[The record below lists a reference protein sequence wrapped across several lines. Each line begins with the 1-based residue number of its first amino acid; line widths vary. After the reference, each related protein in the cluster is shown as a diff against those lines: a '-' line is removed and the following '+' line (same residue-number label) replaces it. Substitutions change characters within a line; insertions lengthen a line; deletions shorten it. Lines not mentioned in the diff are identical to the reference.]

1 MEAIVFFATIAPG
14 TVIFLSGDKK
24 RNENAWIARLELENF
39 DNSVEFQKAARSNNY
54 VIKCVPFSSI
64 LEKQFGRVAFR
75 KVSLS
80 RPSSFEWF
88 EPAIFGQDKRVTTL
102 EEARCVFEA
111 PRRWA
116 SLIGSSMV

>member
-80 RPSSFEWF
+80 RDRRRSNDLNRPSL
-88 EPAIFGQDKRVTTL
+88 AKINALRH
-102 EEARCVFEA
+102 
-111 PRRWA
+111 
-116 SLIGSSMV
+116 